1 MDPREQLAALERMR
15 DKDHQRFL
23 HTIQR
28 DLISAPYIANPLFGN
43 KKSIYLDHFAS
54 SKALNLFENIMRQTV
69 LPFYANT
76 HTSTTSTSKFT
87 SQSVKHARETIRRCT
102 NAIATEGHEHH
113 AAVIFSGSGATSG
126 VHKIRSVFRL
136 EDEAYWVRRAAS
148 MSKTSNG
155 DSLSTAQFTSHQATS
170 ARHSEAACAL
180 LSSCAAASSP
190 SPSSS
195 SQTFSRIPSEHR
207 PIVFLSI
214 QEHHSNLLP
223 WRDCCA
229 DVVVIPENSDHRLD
243 LVFLE
248 EQLILHQDRPL
259 KLGTFS
265 AGSNLTGVLNDTV
278 AISELLHKYD
288 GFAFYDFAGV
298 GPYTTIDMNPPPS
311 NLKGDTRNLAYKD
324 GVFISTHKFLGGPGA
339 SGVLVARVEIF
350 SWAERHSAT
359 SRNEFIPATPGGGT
373 VDMVIKGQHKYSNN
387 ILAREEAGTPN
398 IPATI
403 RTGLV
408 FRLQEIADPAWILQ
422 KEYKLAKRVLARL
435 LSPNL
440 NQAIRVLGSSDL
452 DRVAVF
458 SLTIAVPK
466 FLSHDGQTPLQ
477 IHYALLS
484 TIMNDFFGIEM
495 RGGCMCAGPYAS
507 QLLKFDADKEAA
519 FWKLL
524 MGEQEEGSRPG
535 YTTNNNNTTTTDDE
549 GGDNDQPRNIHQQN
563 LSNKSLKPGFVRFSF
578 TYFSKDKDV
587 EFVVQSL
594 KWVAQ
599 YGYLLIPLYRLDANS
614 GEWSVREAVRK
625 AVCADVA
632 PKNLICGSRG
642 LCIPAAID
650 CIYGL
655 QKLFR
660 ERITPTWLWASPPAS
675 SSTRVSSSDDQPQR
689 GGLYLD
695 QNTSFPVASN
705 NRRNSQSEV
714 FSTLGQAQRSLRRL
728 ITGAFG
734 RSEQNAACSQPGT
747 IGASNGRV
755 MDHHDDEDVHHPGH
769 THGLP
774 QINEPHSDVS
784 SLSSDTGSGVR
795 PSSDYETALSSLPVT
810 AHDYNRNI
818 NNSIMNILNPA
829 AIRIYSNE
837 PYASSVSS
845 FASSSI
851 STDVESSGN
860 GIMMSRAKKPSI
872 FSPERHIKP
881 KDRQILLDALKELS
895 WDGLK
900 AEVDAV
906 ECSPLAKQLRW
917 FVTPLEVAQMYTEEL
932 NNPSAVS
939 PFPKHK

>member
-1 MDPREQLAALERMR
+1 MDPREQLAAMERMHDR
-15 DKDHQRFL
+15 DLQQFL
-23 HTIQR
+23 RAIQR
-28 DLISAPYIANPLFGN
+28 DLISAAYISNPLFGN

-54 SKALNLFENIMRQTV
+54 SKALNIFEDIMRQTV

-102 NAIATEGHEHH
+102 NAIATEGHEHQS
-113 AAVIFSGSGATSG
+113 AVIFSGSGATSG
-126 VHKIRSVFRL
+126 IHKIRSVFRL
-136 EDEAYWVRRAAS
+136 EDEAYWIRRAAS
-148 MSKTSNG
+148 VSMSNG
-155 DSLSTAQFTSHQATS
+155 NSLSTAQSSYQATLT
-170 ARHSEAACAL
+170 HQPEACAL
-180 LSSCAAASSP
+180 LSSCVASNQ
-190 SPSSS
+190 SPSSHP
-195 SQTFSRIPSEHR
+195 QTFPRIPSSHR
-207 PIVFLSI
+207 PVVFLSI

-229 DVVVIPENSDHRLD
+229 DVVVIPENDAHQLD

-278 AISELLHKYD
+278 AISELLHKYN
-288 GFAFYDFAGV
+288 GFAFYDYAGV
-298 GPYTTIDMNPPPS
+298 GPYTTINMNPPPS
-311 NLKGDTRNLAYKD
+311 NPGARNLAYKD

-350 SWAERHSAT
+350 SWAERHSGT

-408 FRLQEIADPAWILQ
+408 FRLQEIADPVWILQ

-440 NQAIRVLGSSDL
+440 NQSIRVLGASEL

-458 SLTIAVPK
+458 SLTISVPK
-466 FLSHDGQTPLQ
+466 FLSQDGQTPLQ

-524 MGEQEEGSRPG
+524 MGEKEEGSRPG
-535 YTTNNNNTTTTDDE
+535 YTINNHNTTNGESGDE
-549 GGDNDQPRNIHQQN
+549 QPQNIHQQN

-587 EFVVQSL
+587 DFVVQSL
-594 KWVAQ
+594 EWVAQ
-599 YGYLLIPLYRLDANS
+599 YGYLLIPLYRLDASS
-614 GEWSVREAVRK
+614 GEWTVREAVRK
-625 AVCADVA
+625 AVRADIA
-632 PKNLICGSRG
+632 PKNLICGSRS
-642 LCIPAAID
+642 LCIPAAVD

-660 ERITPTWLWASPPAS
+660 ERITPTWLWSSPPPS
-675 SSTRVSSSDDQPQR
+675 PFTRVSSPDGQPQPQSSPH
-689 GGLYLD
+689 L
-695 QNTSFPVASN
+695 NTIISSPAAN
-705 NRRNSQSEV
+705 NTRSVSQTEI

-734 RSEQNAACSQPGT
+734 RSEQNVAHSQQGA
-747 IGASNGRV
+747 GASRV
-755 MDHHDDEDVHHPGH
+755 IDNHDDEDVHHPGH

-774 QINEPHSDVS
+774 QINEPHSDAS
-784 SLSSDTGSGVR
+784 SLSSDIGSGVR
-795 PSSDYETALSSLPVT
+795 SSSDYEDALNSPSATANNNNNRIMRILNLPV
-810 AHDYNRNI
+810 
-818 NNSIMNILNPA
+818 SS
-829 AIRIYSNE
+829 IYSNKSYE
-837 PYASSVSS
+837 SSVSS
-845 FASSSI
+845 FASSSS
-851 STDVESSGN
+851 STEVECSG
-860 GIMMSRAKKPSI
+860 GVSMSKDNKKPSI
-872 FSPERHIKP
+872 FSPERHIKS
-881 KDRQILLDALKELS
+881 KDRQILLDALEELS
-895 WDGLK
+895 WDRLK
-900 AEVDAV
+900 AEVDAI
-906 ECSPLAKQLRW
+906 EHSPLAKQLRW

-932 NNPSAVS
+932 ANPSVVS
-939 PFPKHK
+939 PFPKRK

>member
-1 MDPREQLAALERMR
+1 M
-15 DKDHQRFL
+15 
-23 HTIQR
+23 
-28 DLISAPYIANPLFGN
+28 
-43 KKSIYLDHFAS
+43 
-54 SKALNLFENIMRQTV
+54 
-69 LPFYANT
+69 
-76 HTSTTSTSKFT
+76 
-87 SQSVKHARETIRRCT
+87 
-102 NAIATEGHEHH
+102 
-113 AAVIFSGSGATSG
+113 
-126 VHKIRSVFRL
+126 
-136 EDEAYWVRRAAS
+136 
-148 MSKTSNG
+148 
-155 DSLSTAQFTSHQATS
+155 
-170 ARHSEAACAL
+170 
-180 LSSCAAASSP
+180 
-190 SPSSS
+190 
-195 SQTFSRIPSEHR
+195 
-207 PIVFLSI
+207 
-214 QEHHSNLLP
+214 
-223 WRDCCA
+223 
-229 DVVVIPENSDHRLD
+229 
-243 LVFLE
+243 
-248 EQLILHQDRPL
+248 
-259 KLGTFS
+259 
-265 AGSNLTGVLNDTV
+265 

-288 GFAFYDFAGV
+288 GFAFYDYAGV

-311 NLKGDTRNLAYKD
+311 NPNGDARNLAYKD

-387 ILAREEAGTPN
+387 ILAREEPGTPN

-408 FRLQEIADPAWILQ
+408 FRLQEIANPAWILQ

-435 LSPNL
+435 LSPHL
-440 NQAIRVLGSSDL
+440 NQAIRVLGASDL

-466 FLSHDGQTPLQ
+466 FLGHDGQTPLQ

-507 QLLKFDADKEAA
+507 QLLKFDPDKEAA
-519 FWKLL
+519 FWNLL
-524 MGEQEEGSRPG
+524 MGEQAEGSRPG
-535 YTTNNNNTTTTDDE
+535 YTVNSNNDTTTSDDE
-549 GGDNDQPRNIHQQN
+549 GGDNDQPQNIHQQN

-594 KWVAQ
+594 EWVAQ
-599 YGYLLIPLYRLDANS
+599 YGYFLIPLYRLDANS

-632 PKNLICGSRG
+632 PKNLICGSRD
-642 LCIPAAID
+642 LCIPAAVD

-675 SSTRVSSSDDQPQR
+675 SLTRVSSPDDQSQR
-689 GGLYLD
+689 GGLYRD
-695 QNTSFPVASN
+695 HNTSGPVASN
-705 NRRNSQSEV
+705 NRRTSQPEV

-734 RSEQNAACSQPGT
+734 RSEQNIARSQPGST
-747 IGASNGRV
+747 GTSNGTV
-755 MDHHDDEDVHHPGH
+755 IDHPDDEDVHHPGH

-784 SLSSDTGSGVR
+784 SLSSDIGSGVR
-795 PSSDYETALSSLPVT
+795 SSSNYEDALSSLPAT
-810 AHDYNRNI
+810 AIDNNRNT
-818 NNSIMNILNPA
+818 NNSITNFLNPA
-829 AIRIYSNE
+829 VTRTYSNE
-837 PYASSVSS
+837 SYASSDFS
-845 FASSSI
+845 FTSSSS

-860 GIMMSRAKKPSI
+860 GGMMLQTKKPSI

-881 KDRQILLDALKELS
+881 KDRQILLDALEELS

-900 AEVDAV
+900 DEVDAV
-906 ECSPLAKQLRW
+906 EHSPLAKQLRW
-917 FVTPLEVAQMYTEEL
+917 FVTPLEVAHMYTEEL
-932 NNPSAVS
+932 ANPSAAS
-939 PFPKHK
+939 PFPKRK

>member
-1 MDPREQLAALERMR
+1 MDPKEQLAALERVH
-15 DKDHQRFL
+15 DKDLQQFL
-23 HTIQR
+23 RTIQR
-28 DLISAPYIANPLFGN
+28 DLISAPYISNPLFGN

-54 SKALNLFENIMRQTV
+54 SKALNLFEDIMRQTV

-87 SQSVKHARETIRRCT
+87 SQSVKHARETVRRCT
-102 NAIATEGHEHH
+102 NAIATEGHEHQ
-113 AAVIFSGSGATSG
+113 AAVIFNGSGATSG
-126 VHKIRSVFRL
+126 IHKVRSVFRL
-136 EDEAYWVRRAAS
+136 EDEAYWIRRSAS
-148 MSKTSNG
+148 MSKTSNR
-155 DSLSTAQFTSHQATS
+155 DSLSTAQSKSHQATS
-170 ARHSEAACAL
+170 TQHSDGACA
-180 LSSCAAASSP
+180 AESSP
-190 SPSSS
+190 SLSS
-195 SQTFSRIPSEHR
+195 SQTFSHIPSEHR
-207 PIVFLSI
+207 PVVFLSI

-223 WRDCCA
+223 WRECCA
-229 DVVVIPENSDHRLD
+229 DVVVIPENSDHQLD
-243 LVFLE
+243 LAFLE

-259 KLGTFS
+259 KLGSFS

-288 GFAFYDFAGV
+288 GFAFYDYAGV

-311 NLKGDTRNLAYKD
+311 NPNGDTKNLAYKD

-339 SGVLVARVEIF
+339 SGVLVARIEIF
-350 SWAERHSAT
+350 SWAEQHSGT
-359 SRNEFIPATPGGGT
+359 SRNEFIPAAPGGGT

-408 FRLQEIADPAWILQ
+408 FRLQEIVNPAWILQ
-422 KEYKLAKRVLARL
+422 KEYKLAKKVLARL

-440 NQAIRVLGSSDL
+440 NQAIRVLGASDL

-507 QLLKFDADKEAA
+507 QLLKFDADKEDA

-524 MGEQEEGSRPG
+524 LGEQEEGSRPG
-535 YTTNNNNTTTTDDE
+535 YTTNSDNDTTMSDDE
-549 GGDNDQPRNIHQQN
+549 GGDNDQHQNIHRQD

-587 EFVVQSL
+587 EFVIQSL
-594 KWVAQ
+594 EWVAQ
-599 YGYLLIPLYRLDANS
+599 YGYLLIPLYRLNAIS

-625 AVCADVA
+625 AVCADIA
-632 PKNLICGSRG
+632 PKNLTCGSRG
-642 LCIPAAID
+642 LCIPAAVD

-675 SSTRVSSSDDQPQR
+675 SLTHVSSPDDQPQH
-689 GGLYLD
+689 GGFYLGPH
-695 QNTSFPVASN
+695 TSASVAN
-705 NRRNSQSEV
+705 HNRRASQPDV
-714 FSTLGQAQRSLRRL
+714 FLSLGQAQRSLRRL

-734 RSEQNAACSQPGT
+734 HSEQNVPSSQSGS

-755 MDHHDDEDVHHPGH
+755 LDHHDDEDVHHPGH
-769 THGLP
+769 TLGLP
-774 QINEPHSDVS
+774 QINEPHSDLS
-784 SLSSDTGSGVR
+784 SLSSDIGSGVR
-795 PSSDYETALSSLPVT
+795 FSSDHEDALSSLSIT
-810 AHDYNRNI
+810 ALNNNRN
-818 NNSIMNILNPA
+818 NNNGIMNLLHP
-829 AIRIYSNE
+829 RIYSNE
-837 PYASSVSS
+837 SYASSVSS
-845 FASSSI
+845 FASSTSSI
-851 STDVESSGN
+851 SDFESNGN
-860 GIMMSRAKKPSI
+860 GGMMSKTKKPRF
-872 FSPERHIKP
+872 FSPERHIRP
-881 KDRQILLDALKELS
+881 KDRQLLLDALEELS

-906 ECSPLAKQLRW
+906 EHSPLAKQLRW
-917 FVTPLEVAQMYTEEL
+917 FVTPLEVVQMYTEEL
-932 NNPSAVS
+932 TNPSAVS
-939 PFPKHK
+939 PFPKRK

>member
-1 MDPREQLAALERMR
+1 MDPREQLAALERMH
-15 DKDHQRFL
+15 DKDLQQFL
-23 HTIQR
+23 RAIQR
-28 DLISAPYIANPLFGN
+28 DLISAPYIFNPSFGN
-43 KKSIYLDHFAS
+43 KKSVYLDHFAS
-54 SKALNLFENIMRQTV
+54 SKALNLFEDIMRQTI

-102 NAIATEGHEHH
+102 NAIATAGHEHQ

-136 EDEAYWVRRAAS
+136 EDEAYWIRRAVS
-148 MSKTSNG
+148 MFKSTNN
-155 DSLSTAQFTSHQATS
+155 SLSTAQSSSHQTTPTQ
-170 ARHSEAACAL
+170 HPEACAL
-180 LSSCAAASSP
+180 LSSCDAAS

-195 SQTFSRIPSEHR
+195 SQIFPRIPSEHR
-207 PIVFLSI
+207 PVVFLSI

-229 DVVVIPENSDHRLD
+229 DVVVIPENGDHQLD
-243 LVFLE
+243 LAFLE

-278 AISELLHKYD
+278 AISELLHKYN
-288 GFAFYDFAGV
+288 GFVFYDYAGV
-298 GPYTTIDMNPPPS
+298 GPYTTIDMNPSPS
-311 NLKGDTRNLAYKD
+311 NLGDETRNLAYKD

-359 SRNEFIPATPGGGT
+359 SKNEFIPATPGGGT

-408 FRLQEIADPAWILQ
+408 FRLQEIAGPAWILQ

-435 LSPNL
+435 LSPSL
-440 NQAIRVLGSSDL
+440 NQVIRVLGASDV

-466 FLSHDGQTPLQ
+466 FLSCDGKTPLQ

-524 MGEQEEGSRPG
+524 MGEQEEVSRPG
-535 YTTNNNNTTTTDDE
+535 YTTKNTNNVTTNMSDDE
-549 GGDNDQPRNIHQQN
+549 SGDDQPQNIHQQD

-587 EFVVQSL
+587 EFVIQSL
-594 KWVAQ
+594 EWVAQ

-614 GEWSVREAVRK
+614 GEWTVREAVRK
-625 AVCADVA
+625 AVCADVS
-632 PKNLICGSRG
+632 PRNLICGSRC
-642 LCIPAAID
+642 LCIPAAVD

-660 ERITPTWLWASPPAS
+660 ERITPTWLWASPPAPS
-675 SSTRVSSSDDQPQR
+675 LPHVSSPGDQPQR
-689 GGLYLD
+689 GGPYLNANASSPPTD
-695 QNTSFPVASN
+695 NNSNSRRTSQP
-705 NRRNSQSEV
+705 EI

-728 ITGAFG
+728 ITGTSG
-734 RSEQNAACSQPGT
+734 RFEQNVTRTQPS
-747 IGASNGRV
+747 ASANGRV
-755 MDHHDDEDVHHPGH
+755 IDHHDDEDIHHSGH
-769 THGLP
+769 THGIP
-774 QINEPHSDVS
+774 QVNEPHSDVS
-784 SLSSDTGSGVR
+784 SLSSDIGSGVR
-795 PSSDYETALSSLPVT
+795 SSYDYENALSSPPTT
-810 AHDYNRNI
+810 ALDNRNSN
-818 NNSIMNILNPA
+818 NNSIMNVVNPA
-829 AIRIYSNE
+829 ATRIYSNE
-837 PYASSVSS
+837 SYAFSVFSL
-845 FASSSI
+845 ASSSS
-851 STDVESSGN
+851 STDVEPSGT
-860 GIMMSRAKKPSI
+860 MSKTKKPSI

-881 KDRQILLDALKELS
+881 KVRQILLDALEELT

-906 ECSPLAKQLRW
+906 EHSPLAKQLRW

-932 NNPSAVS
+932 INPSAVS
-939 PFPKHK
+939 PFPKRK